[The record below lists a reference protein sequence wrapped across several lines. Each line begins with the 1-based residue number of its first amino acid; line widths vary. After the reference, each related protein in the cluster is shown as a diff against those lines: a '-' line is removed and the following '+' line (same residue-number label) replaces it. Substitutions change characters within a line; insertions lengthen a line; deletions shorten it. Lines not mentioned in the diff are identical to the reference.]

1 MKIRSDFVTNSS
13 SYSSVVITI
22 QSKKLADLLKAYR
35 ADTLYPDLFIR
46 NGQVSIHEDEV
57 ADAWENPP
65 EHLDQLIDRLIS
77 GLSYSNKDWEDRTAM
92 IQELRDRKGEL
103 TDSIQKADWKFE
115 DGSYGEFEVDDG
127 DQERSYHFKRNKDGT
142 ITEKSSGQ
150 GGLESAQESDD
161 PLYRGAGRKAL
172 EKQMGRPFDQVEQVV
187 LSGSTFVLTGVF
199 WHCGD
204 DREKIQALIAK
215 KGGRTTG
222 AVSGKTTYLVVGDL
236 GGFGVKKIEQVAL
249 QNAKGKNVKII
260 GEEELFQA
268 LESGE

>member
-13 SYSSVVITI
+13 SYSSVLITI

-35 ADTLYPDLFIR
+35 ADTLYPDPFIR

-57 ADAWENPP
+57 ADACENPP

-77 GLSYSNKDWEDRTAM
+77 GLCYSNKDWEDRTAM

-115 DGSYGEFEVDDG
+115 
-127 DQERSYHFKRNKDGT
+127 
-142 ITEKSSGQ
+142 
-150 GGLESAQESDD
+150 
-161 PLYRGAGRKAL
+161 
-172 EKQMGRPFDQVEQVV
+172 
-187 LSGSTFVLTGVF
+187 
-199 WHCGD
+199 
-204 DREKIQALIAK
+204 
-215 KGGRTTG
+215 GGRTTG

-236 GGFGVKKIEQVAL
+236 GGFGVKKIEQAAL